1 MYKQVYSRVHRG
13 LPTPAARLSARALST
28 SSRATPKAR
37 PSYVASAQAFQF
49 SPLKQNRAAFFS
61 TSSRVATAVLPNE
74 KQSRDGAAQQ
84 VSEEILDH
92 VPLVDVK
99 KVLVVGSGG
108 LSIGQAGEFDY
119 SGKLMIRRIFIFF
132 YQLHPS
138 KFLAGFLVTALSPA
152 YQ

>member
-1 MYKQVYSRVHRG
+1 
-13 LPTPAARLSARALST
+13 
-28 SSRATPKAR
+28 
-37 PSYVASAQAFQF
+37 VASAQAFQF

-61 TSSRVATAVLPNE
+61 TSSRVATTVLPNE

-119 SGKLMIRRIFIFF
+119 SGKLMIGASYFFFINYTHLIFW
-132 YQLHPS
+132 LA
-138 KFLAGFLVTALSPA
+138 FL
-152 YQ
+152 